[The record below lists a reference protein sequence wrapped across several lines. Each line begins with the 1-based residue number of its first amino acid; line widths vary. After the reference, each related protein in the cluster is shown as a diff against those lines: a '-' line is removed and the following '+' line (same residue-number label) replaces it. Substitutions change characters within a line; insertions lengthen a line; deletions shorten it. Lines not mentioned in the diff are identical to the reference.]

1 MFVSDT
7 VILQM
12 DNYFTVLGFYT
23 YIFMQEEWNIK
34 VNEQLQRSGQ

>member
-12 DNYFTVLGFYT
+12 DYYFTVLGSYT
-23 YIFMQEEWNIK
+23 YIFMQEEQNIK
-34 VNEQLQRSGQ
+34 VKEQLQRSGQ